1 VINTSE
7 AQLGGVVGPAIIAAS
22 GKRLPKPIS
31 NLHQWVDTSPPE
43 SWYEKRKILY
53 VSEPRAL

>member
-1 VINTSE
+1 VKPK
-7 AQLGGVVGPAIIAAS
+7 LGGVVGPAIIAAS
-22 GKRLPKPIS
+22 GKRLPKPTS